1 VIHASRAASAATSP
15 GPRTAQGLVVGEYV
29 PGVCNIGPA
38 EIAPRRRTGVMMAI
52 VTVVLAAALVV
63 AHAPTLARVV
73 VFIPAAIAASGFLQA
88 RLRFCAGFG
97 WLGVI
102 NFRDV
107 GTTESVAS
115 EDARRRD
122 RLMATRIGLASAVVG
137 MGVAVICLL
146 LPT

>member
-15 GPRTAQGLVVGEYV
+15 GPPTAQGLVVGEYV

-38 EIAPRRRTGVMMAI
+38 EIARRRRTGVTMSI

-63 AHAPTLARVV
+63 AHVPTLARVV
-73 VFIPAAIAASGFLQA
+73 VFIPAAIAASGFFQA

-97 WLGVI
+97 WLGVF

>member
-1 VIHASRAASAATSP
+1 MSRATFAATLRG
-15 GPRTAQGLVVGEYV
+15 GPPASNLDAGEYV

-38 EIAPRRRTGVMMAI
+38 EIARRRRTGVSMSI
-52 VTVVLAAALVV
+52 VTIVLVAALVL
-63 AHAPTLARVV
+63 AHVPTLARVV

-97 WLGVI
+97 WLGVF

-115 EDARRRD
+115 EEARRRD
-122 RLMATRIGLASAVVG
+122 RLMAARIGLASAVVG
-137 MGVAVICLL
+137 VLVAVIAVL
-146 LPT
+146 LPA